1 MIVGWRGGPF
11 CGSAHATY
19 IVVRNERAK
28 LFGGSNVAAVIEKEL
43 LCKDFLTKSKKLL
56 IDGKWVDAESGK
68 TFETYNPATEE
79 VLTRVAEGGK
89 ADVDKAV
96 KAARKAFESGPWR
109 KMSNAER
116 AKLMFK
122 LADSIEAHADEL
134 AQLET
139 LDNGKPIKESRYVD
153 VAQTIETFR
162 YYGGWATK
170 LEGETI
176 NANSDF
182 FTYTLREP
190 IGVVGQIIPWNFPM
204 LMAAWKLGP
213 ALACGN
219 TVILKPA
226 EQTPL
231 TALRIGELAME
242 CGFPEGVINIITGF
256 GADSAG
262 SALANHMDVDKIAFT
277 GEDKTGR
284 EILKASLGNLKRV
297 SLELGG
303 KAPNIVFADADID
316 AAVRGAITGIFFNQG
331 QVCCA
336 GSRLFLEKPIHD
348 EFMSKLLERVGKM
361 RQGQGMD
368 EKTHIG
374 PQVSKEQQERVL
386 NYIDIAKKEGAKLE
400 CGGMAPE
407 ELGKGYFVKPTIFT
421 GVNNDMRIAQEEVF
435 GPVLAV
441 IPFNNIEDVAE
452 QANKTTFGLSGA
464 VWTKDI
470 KKAHRLAGKIKAG
483 TVWVNCYN
491 LLDPAIPFGG
501 YKMSGYGRELGKHSI
516 ELYTNIKSVW
526 VNLAE

>member
-1 MIVGWRGGPF
+1 MSLVKESLG
-11 CGSAHATY
+11 T
-19 IVVRNERAK
+19 
-28 LFGGSNVAAVIEKEL
+28 EL
-43 LCKDFLTKSKKLL
+43 LCQPFLSKPKKLL

-68 TFETYNPATEE
+68 TFETLNPATGE
-79 VLTRVAEGGK
+79 VLAKIPEGGK

-96 KAARKAFESGPWR
+96 KAARKAFEHGPWR
-109 KMSNAER
+109 NKMTAAER
-116 AKLMFK
+116 ARCLYK
-122 LADSIEAHADEL
+122 LADLIEQRADEF

-153 VAQTIETFR
+153 VPATVETFR
-162 YYGGWATK
+162 YYAGWATK

-176 NANSDF
+176 NANNNF

-190 IGVVGQIIPWNFPM
+190 VGVVGQIIPWNFPM

-219 TVILKPA
+219 CLILKPA

-231 TALRIGELAME
+231 SALYIGELALE
-242 CGFPEGVINIITGF
+242 AGFPEGVVNIVTGL
-256 GADSAG
+256 GPNSAG
-262 SALANHMDVDKIAFT
+262 EFLANHMDVDKIAFT

-284 EILKASLGNLKRV
+284 EIVKASLGNLKRV

-336 GSRLFLEKPIHD
+336 GSRLFLESSVHD
-348 EFMSKLLERVGKM
+348 QFMTKLTERVGKM
-361 RQGQGMD
+361 RQGPGLD
-368 EKTHIG
+368 ENTQIG
-374 PQVSKEQQERVL
+374 PQVSKEQQERIL
-386 NYIDIAKKEGAKLE
+386 SYISIAQKEGAKLV
-400 CGGMAPE
+400 CGGDAPKGDLE
-407 ELGKGYFVKPTIFT
+407 KGYYVKPTIFE
-421 GVNNDMRIAQEEVF
+421 GVNNNMRIAQEEVF

-441 IPFNNIEDVAE
+441 IPFTSVEEVAE

-464 VWTKDI
+464 VWTRDV
-470 KKAHRLAGKIKAG
+470 KKAHKLAAHIKAG
-483 TVWVNCYN
+483 TIWVNCYN
-491 LLDPAIPFGG
+491 VFDPAVPFGG

-526 VNLAE
+526 VNLGE